1 MKNLVLFD
9 MDGTL
14 TPPRSH
20 LDYNLVD
27 TLRELARFAEIGIVT
42 GSDLDYLK
50 QQCGFLL
57 EQGDIKLKL
66 HLLPC
71 NGTKHCAP
79 PSYKHKSYSL
89 NHKRDMRK
97 HLGEAN
103 FTKIMKKLIDYQNHV
118 VSHYDIPLTGHFI
131 SYRESMLNWCPVG
144 RNASINDRLSF
155 KSLDKSLSPSFRSL
169 LLEQIKEELET
180 SRIPVEI
187 KLGGDTS
194 FDIFPKGWDKTY
206 ALKHF
211 SDYEIYFLG
220 DRCGE
225 DGNDK
230 EIYDAL
236 HPNSW
241 WVESPK
247 HTKKILQEILIP
259 RLQ

>member
-27 TLRELARFAEIGIVT
+27 TLRELVRFAEIGIVT
-42 GSDLDYLK
+42 GSDLDYLMD
-50 QQCGFLL
+50 QCGFLTSKD
-57 EQGDIKLKL
+57 DIKLKL

-79 PSYKHKSYSL
+79 PEYKHKSYSL
-89 NHKRDMRK
+89 KHKQNMRK
-97 HLGEAN
+97 HIGEVN

-118 VSHYDIPLTGHFI
+118 VSHYDLPLTGHFI
-131 SYRESMLNWCPVG
+131 SYRGSMLNWCPIG

-155 KSLDKSLSPSFRSL
+155 KSLDKSLRPSFRGL
-169 LLEQIKEELET
+169 LLKQIEEEFET
-180 SRIPVEI
+180 SRIPVTI

-194 FDIFPKGWDKTY
+194 FDIYPNGWDKTY

-220 DRCGE
+220 DKCGE
-225 DGNDK
+225 NGNDK

-236 HPNSW
+236 QPNSW